1 MKQEKF
7 EYDTFFHVYN
17 RGNNKEDIF
26 KEDKNYSY
34 FLKLAKQH
42 LLDVAEIYAYC
53 LLKNHFHIVLRIK
66 DRDEIPEKY
75 VDKIHIPFSN
85 LFNAYS
91 KAMNKAYN
99 RTGSLFQE
107 HLKRNKIKDENY
119 LINLILYVHLNPV
132 KHKFCDDFRTYKFSS
147 YLSYISDKP
156 SSLHR
161 DYILELFGGKSNFIY
176 QHKESKIKYED
187 VVNEIDN
194 FDY

>member
-34 FLKLAKQH
+34 FLKLVRQH

-66 DRDEIPEKY
+66 DKSEIPDKY
-75 VDKIHIPFSN
+75 VDKVHVPFSN

-91 KAMNKAYN
+91 KAINKSYN

-132 KHKFCDDFRTYKFSS
+132 KHKFCDDFREYKHSS
-147 YLSYISDKP
+147 FLSYISDKP
-156 SSLHR
+156 SSLTR
-161 DYILELFGGKSNFIY
+161 EFVLELFGGKDNFIF

-187 VVNEIDN
+187 VINEIDN
-194 FDY
+194 FDD

>member
-34 FLKLAKQH
+34 FLKLVRQH

-66 DRDEIPEKY
+66 DKSEIPDKY
-75 VDKIHIPFSN
+75 VDKVHVPFSN

-132 KHKFCDDFRTYKFSS
+132 KHKFCDDFREYKHSS
-147 YLSYISDKP
+147 FLSYISDKP
-156 SSLHR
+156 SSLTR
-161 DYILELFGGKSNFIY
+161 EFVLELFGGKDNFTF

-187 VVNEIDN
+187 VINEIDN
-194 FDY
+194 FDD

>member
-34 FLKLAKQH
+34 FLKLVRQH

-66 DRDEIPEKY
+66 DKSEIPDKY
-75 VDKIHIPFSN
+75 VDKVHVPFSN

-107 HLKRNKIKDENY
+107 HLKRNKTKDENY

-132 KHKFCDDFRTYKFSS
+132 KHKFCDDFREYKHPSF
-147 YLSYISDKP
+147 LSYISDKP
-156 SSLHR
+156 SSLTR
-161 DYILELFGGKSNFIY
+161 EFVLELFGGKDNFTF

-187 VVNEIDN
+187 VINEIDN
-194 FDY
+194 FDD